1 MELFESNLQPLRS
14 LIVKPKQKQSLQ
26 MLVYMAI
33 ANTTDLPAKDVEN
46 VLAEMERLL
55 EVTEDEQSRPDP
67 AI

>member
-14 LIVKPKQKQSLQ
+14 LVVKPKQKQSLQ

>member
-14 LIVKPKQKQSLQ
+14 LCVKPKQKQSLQ

-33 ANTTDLPAKDVEN
+33 ANTTDLPAKDVES
-46 VLAEMERLL
+46 VLAELDRLL
-55 EVTEDEQSRPDP
+55 ETEEDSVSRPDP

>member
-14 LIVKPKQKQSLQ
+14 LVVRPKQKQSLQ

>member
-14 LIVKPKQKQSLQ
+14 LVVKPKQKQSLQ
-26 MLVYMAI
+26 MLIYMAI

-67 AI
+67 AT

>member
-14 LIVKPKQKQSLQ
+14 LCVKPKQKQSLQ

>member
-14 LIVKPKQKQSLQ
+14 LVVKPKQKQSLQ

-33 ANTTDLPAKDVEN
+33 ANTTTLPAKDVES

>member
-14 LIVKPKQKQSLQ
+14 LVVKPKQKQSLQ

-33 ANTTDLPAKDVEN
+33 ANTTTVSAKDVES

-55 EVTEDEQSRPDP
+55 EVAEDEQSRPDP

>member
-14 LIVKPKQKQSLQ
+14 LVVKPKQKQSLQ

-33 ANTTDLPAKDVEN
+33 ANTTNLPAKDVEN

>member
-14 LIVKPKQKQSLQ
+14 LVVKPKQKQSLQ

-46 VLAEMERLL
+46 VLSEMERLL